1 MEIMKRHELRQRTM
15 EYIYQHLVLDKPILL
30 IIEDEGQDILDEED
44 NFIIKNLLHI
54 EMHEDEF
61 IAKINARLNDWQF
74 ERLAYL
80 EQAILLVA
88 ISELDIKEDEKA
100 IIIDEAIQ
108 LAKTYADEEAY
119 KYINAVLDNDE

>member
-1 MEIMKRHELRQRTM
+1 VEIMKRHELRQRTM

-61 IAKINARLNDWQF
+61 IAKINSHLNDWQF

>member
-1 MEIMKRHELRQRTM
+1 MKRHELRQRTM